1 MILENT
7 NRQQSGRDKQKAEGG
22 VEEIVIKIRR
32 VSKTVKGGKRFSF
45 AALVAV
51 GDRKGRV
58 GFGKGN
64 ANEVP
69 FAVEKAVKDAKKNL
83 VHVPMKDTTL
93 PHRVWGKYGATEVI
107 IRPACRGTGIIAG
120 SSVRAILE
128 LAGVKDILAKV
139 MGSTNPTNVVKA
151 TVNALMSIRTYQE
164 RKLLLK
170 TVQPGREHSEN

>member
-1 MILENT
+1 
-7 NRQQSGRDKQKAEGG
+7 
-22 VEEIVIKIRR
+22 
-32 VSKTVKGGKRFSF
+32 
-45 AALVAV
+45 
-51 GDRKGRV
+51 
-58 GFGKGN
+58 
-64 ANEVP
+64 
-69 FAVEKAVKDAKKNL
+69 
-83 VHVPMKDTTL
+83 
-93 PHRVWGKYGATEVI
+93 VI

-170 TVQPGREHSEN
+170 NVPAGREHSEN